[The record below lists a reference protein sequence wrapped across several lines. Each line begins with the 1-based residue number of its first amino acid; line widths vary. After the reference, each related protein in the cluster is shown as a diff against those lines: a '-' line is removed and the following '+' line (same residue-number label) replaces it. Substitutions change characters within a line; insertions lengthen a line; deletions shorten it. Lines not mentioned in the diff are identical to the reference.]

1 MCWWSAWLPSRR
13 GCWQLCREQSVS
25 CLPRA
30 VAHLSF
36 YYHIVQFY
44 DMSNFTEI
52 WPPEFSLDQEKIL
65 SLLTG
70 DRFYSNPSAA
80 LREAVLNAIDAV
92 QRRRGITPDFA
103 PEIQVTFSHDDLTLT
118 VADNGIGM
126 SQADVT
132 DLFAKVGA
140 SAATNEANKKSVGEF
155 GIGVISYFMA
165 GNLFTL
171 QTYDGTTAS
180 IGLSFDRQM
189 LSGGTATEIS
199 STKQSQGTT
208 ITIHIQ
214 EIDIFELLLNSF
226 SHWCRDVEGLSAQLL
241 PDKRP
246 LMQKGAHELDEIA
259 TVELPKWVERAH
271 LGPVSDPIGWDS
283 MTGIST
289 VAVLYRGVF
298 VQEFEV
304 KGTWGI
310 EGSIDVDP
318 KHFKPRLNREGFLEG
333 QFQDEVTNFLKI
345 CHPVVLEVMAERLTT
360 AVAKGTLGKWTQKR
374 WANLWLSLPR
384 DVAYARAMQAWDS
397 VFRTL
402 PAFELA
408 VGNQWK
414 PTSFDTIRELQ
425 TEVFVAPL
433 ADEQTNDVVQASL
446 RFLRN
451 TGRTVI
457 RGIRRD
463 HKWMRYAGSSFA
475 TTADLISEVFATE
488 LPTLVPIAARA
499 EQILAGIDRLAP
511 LFTGPPAVDL
521 VQIGH
526 DSPPVLRLHDRLIIN
541 VDNDA
546 GRALIEDALRVNAG
560 PMSLVESAARHT
572 YEQLTQVAAAVRGIS
587 AEPEILGPI
596 RRQFI
601 RSLLT

>member
-1 MCWWSAWLPSRR
+1 
-13 GCWQLCREQSVS
+13 
-25 CLPRA
+25 
-30 VAHLSF
+30 
-36 YYHIVQFY
+36 
-44 DMSNFTEI
+44 MSNES

-65 SLLTG
+65 GLLTG

-92 QRRRGITPDFA
+92 QRRREISPDIA
-103 PEIQVTFSHDDLTLT
+103 PEIRVTFSRDDLKLT

-126 SQADVT
+126 SQAEVT

-140 SAATNEANKKSVGEF
+140 SAATNEAKKKSVGEF

-165 GNLFTL
+165 GNVFTL
-171 QTYDGTTAS
+171 QTYDGTTVS
-180 IGLSFDRQM
+180 IGLIFDRQM
-189 LSGGTATEIS
+189 LSGGTATEVSAIQ
-199 STKQSQGTT
+199 QSQGTT
-208 ITIHIQ
+208 ITI
-214 EIDIFELLLNSF
+214 DMRDTVTFDLLLNSF
-226 SHWCRDVEGLSAQLL
+226 SHWCREVEGLSARLL
-241 PDKRP
+241 PDGRP
-246 LMQKGAHELDEIA
+246 LMQMGAHKLDGIT
-259 TVELPKWVERAH
+259 TVALPAWIERAH
-271 LGPVSDPIGWDS
+271 LGPVSDPTGWDS

-304 KGTWGI
+304 KGAWGI

-318 KHFKPRLNREGFLEG
+318 KHFKPRLNREGFVEG
-333 QFQDEVTNFLKI
+333 QFQDEVTNFLKS
-345 CHPVVLEVMAERLTT
+345 CHPVVLEAMAERL
-360 AVAKGTLGKWTQKR
+360 ANAIARGTLGKWSQKR

-384 DVAYARAMQAWDS
+384 DVAYAKATQAWDS

-414 PTSFDTIRELQ
+414 PTSFDTIKDFH

-433 ADEQTNDVVQASL
+433 ADQQTNDVVQAAL

-463 HKWMRYAGSSFA
+463 KTWMRYAGSSFG
-475 TTADLISEVFATE
+475 TTADLISKVFAAE
-488 LPTLVPIAARA
+488 LPPLVPIAARA
-499 EQILAGIDRLAP
+499 EQILAKIDRLAP

-521 VQIGH
+521 VKLGH
-526 DSPPVLRLHDRLIIN
+526 DSLPGLRLHNRLVIN
-541 VDNDA
+541 VDHDA
-546 GRALIEDALRVNAG
+546 GRALIEDALRVNGG